1 HARYRDPITG
11 RITSALYRAREPF
24 FWKNMLG
31 FAVFGSIPLGVYIF
45 TWKFLSKDD
54 LSDIPIP
61 PISDAELAE
70 LRKEYES
77 K

>member
-1 HARYRDPITG
+1 
-11 RITSALYRAREPF
+11 
-24 FWKNMLG
+24 MLG
-31 FAVFGSIPLGVYIF
+31 FAVFGSIPLGVYIY
-45 TWKFLSKDD
+45 TWNFLSKDD